1 MILKVETL
9 GGKLDANSW
18 FRLMGEFVGGK
29 SREQVGFS
37 HPRISDINVRTSH
50 NYQLKKVIELVAN
63 YWFGH
68 EVYR

>member
-1 MILKVETL
+1 MILKDETL

-37 HPRISDINVRTSH
+37 NSRISNINVRTSH
-50 NYQLKKVIELVAN
+50 DYQLKKVIELVAN

-68 EVYR
+68 EGYR